1 MLSAEEREVLEAEL
15 RRLCDAGDYRSA
27 TTLTI
32 ERYGPEILGY
42 LVAVARTESDA
53 TDAFSLF
60 SEDLWRGITGFRW
73 EASMRTWAYT
83 LARNAL
89 RRLVRTPDR
98 KARKVPLSRSP
109 EVFNM
114 AEKVRT
120 ETMSYLRTEVKD
132 QIAELRAEL
141 DPEDQT
147 LFVLRISRQ
156 MSWNEIARVMC
167 EDPEADEDEIKK
179 VSARLRK
186 RFERAKNTLAELARQ
201 RGIVGGS
208 NP

>member
-1 MLSAEEREVLEAEL
+1 MLSPDARAALEAEL
-15 RRLCDAGDYRSA
+15 ESLCAAGDYRAA
-27 TTLTI
+27 TTLTL

-60 SEDLWRGITGFRW
+60 SEDLWRGLAGFRW

-98 KARKVPLSRSP
+98 KARKVPLSHSP
-109 EVFNM
+109 EVFDM

-132 QIAELRAEL
+132 QVAELRAEL

-156 MSWNEIARVMC
+156 MSWNEIARVMAD
-167 EDPEADEDEIKK
+167 DPESDGDEIKRI
-179 VSARLRK
+179 SARLRK
-186 RFERAKNTLAELARQ
+186 RFERAKNQLAELARE
-201 RGIVGGS
+201 RGIVGR
-208 NP
+208 

>member
-1 MLSAEEREVLEAEL
+1 MQLRELCEA
-15 RRLCDAGDYRSA
+15 DDYPAA

-32 ERYGPEILGY
+32 EKYGPEILGY

-53 TDAFSLF
+53 SDAFSLF
-60 SEDLWRGITGFRW
+60 SEDLWRGIERFRW

-98 KARKVPLSRSP
+98 KARKVPLSGSP
-109 EVFNM
+109 EVFDM

-120 ETMSYLRTEVKD
+120 QTMDYLRTEVKD
-132 QIAELRAEL
+132 QVAELRKEL

-147 LFVLRISRQ
+147 LFVLRISRE
-156 MSWNEIARVMC
+156 MSWTEIARVMY
-167 EDPEADEDEIKK
+167 EDPEAGEDEIKK
-179 VSARLRK
+179 VSARYRK
-186 RFERAKNTLAELARQ
+186 RFERAKNALAELVRE
-201 RGIVGGS
+201 RGIR
-208 NP
+208 